1 MLKKLNRDMKTAKTQ
16 IKLLKRK
23 TTMYKDIKYLMG
35 QTKITLQH
43 GLYSK
48 YKSKMYVNNS
58 TKLGGGVNTENSS
71 TAQFIYYKEGGI
83 VSLEGRVW

>member
-58 TKLGGGVNTENSS
+58 TKLGGVNTENSS
-71 TAQFIYYKEGGI
+71 TAQFIYYKEGGT
-83 VSLEGRVW
+83 VSPEGRVW